1 MASPTPPP
9 TQPMA
14 RPLPWK
20 VAWVTGASSGI
31 GREIVLQLAAK
42 GVKVAASSRKGWPDP
57 LPANVVS
64 FPLDVTDAAAV
75 DLCIAQIERQLGPL
89 DLVVLGAG
97 AYQPFDLAS
106 CDVDEFARINA
117 TNYLGV
123 TNCVVPLLHRM
134 VARGSGHISWI
145 ASVAGY
151 GGLPK
156 AGYYGP
162 TKAALINLA
171 ESLWHE
177 AKPKGV
183 AISVINPGFVETPM
197 VKSNDFPMPFLMK
210 ADRAAAIT
218 IDGLERKKF
227 EIAYP
232 LPFVLIL
239 KFLQRLPVSWRLRLV
254 GIGTGNR

>member
-1 MASPTPPP
+1 M
-9 TQPMA
+9 
-14 RPLPWK
+14 
-20 VAWVTGASSGI
+20 TGASSGI
-31 GREIVLQLAAK
+31 GQEIVLQLAAQ
-42 GVKVAASSRKGWPDP
+42 GVKVAASSRKGWPEP
-57 LPANVVS
+57 LPANVTN

-75 DLCIAQIERQLGPL
+75 DACIAQIDQELGSI
-89 DLVVLGAG
+89 DLAVLGAG
-97 AYQPFDLAS
+97 AYQPFELSTCDAS
-106 CDVDEFARINA
+106 EFTRINA

-123 TNCVVPLLHRM
+123 TNCVAPLLKRM
-134 VARGSGHISWI
+134 VARGAGHISWI

-151 GGLPK
+151 NGLPK

-197 VKSNDFPMPFLMK
+197 IKANDFPMPFLMK
-210 ADRAAAIT
+210 ADRAAALT
-218 IDGLERKKF
+218 IKGLARKKF

-239 KFLQRLPVSWRLRLV
+239 KFLQRLPVSWKQWIV
-254 GIGTGNR
+254 GLSTTAK

>member
-1 MASPTPPP
+1 M
-9 TQPMA
+9 
-14 RPLPWK
+14 PWK
-20 VAWVTGASSGI
+20 VVWVTGASSGI
-31 GREIVLQLAAK
+31 GLEIVLQLAAR
-42 GVKVAASSRKGWPDP
+42 GIKVAASSRKTWPDT
-57 LPANVVS
+57 LPTNVS
-64 FPLDVTDAAAV
+64 SHPLDVTDASAV
-75 DLCIAQIERQLGPL
+75 DACIARIEHELGPI
-89 DLVVLGAG
+89 DLAVLGAG
-97 AYQPFDLAS
+97 AYQPFDLAT
-106 CDVDEFARINA
+106 CDADEFVRINA

-123 TNCVVPLLHRM
+123 TNCVAPLLRRM

-151 GGLPK
+151 NGLPK

-197 VKSNDFPMPFLMK
+197 TKANDFPMPFLMK
-210 ADRAAAIT
+210 SGAAAALT
-218 IDGLERKKF
+218 IRGLARKKF

-239 KFLQRLPVSWRLRLV
+239 KFLQRLPVSWKQRI
-254 GIGTGNR
+254 IGLSAGAK

>member
-1 MASPTPPP
+1 M
-9 TQPMA
+9 
-14 RPLPWK
+14 
-20 VAWVTGASSGI
+20 TGASSGI
-31 GREIVLQLAAK
+31 GQEIVFQLAAQ
-42 GVKVAASSRKGWPDP
+42 GVKVAASSRKAWPDP
-57 LPANVVS
+57 LPTNVMN

-75 DLCIAQIERQLGPL
+75 DACIARIELELGPI
-89 DLVVLGAG
+89 DLAVLGAG
-97 AYQPFDLAS
+97 AYQPFDLAT
-106 CDVDEFARINA
+106 CDGDEFARINA

-123 TNCVVPLLHRM
+123 TNCVAPLLRRM
-134 VARGSGHISWI
+134 VASGTGHISWI

-151 GGLPK
+151 TGLPK

-177 AKPKGV
+177 ARPKGV

-197 VKSNDFPMPFLMK
+197 TKANDFPMPFLMK
-210 ADRAAAIT
+210 ADHAAALT
-218 IDGLERKKF
+218 IKGLARKKF

-239 KFLQRLPVSWRLRLV
+239 KFLQRLPVSWRMWLV
-254 GIGTGNR
+254 GLSTGKK

>member
-1 MASPTPPP
+1 MAS
-9 TQPMA
+9 
-14 RPLPWK
+14 PLPWK

-42 GVKVAASSRKGWPDP
+42 GVKVAASSRKGWPEP
-57 LPANVVS
+57 PPTNVVS
-64 FPLDVTDAAAV
+64 FPLDVTDATAVEACIARIEQELGPV
-75 DLCIAQIERQLGPL
+75 DLA
-89 DLVVLGAG
+89 VFGAG
-97 AYQPFDLAS
+97 IYQPFDLAS
-106 CDVDEFARINA
+106 CDVNEFARINA

-123 TNCVVPLLHRM
+123 TNCVVPLLRRM

-145 ASVAGY
+145 ASVTGY

-210 ADRAAAIT
+210 ADRAATLT
-218 IDGLERKKF
+218 INGLKRKKF

-239 KFLQRLPVSWRLRLV
+239 KFLQRLPVSWRMWLV
-254 GIGTGNR
+254 GFGTGNK

>member
-1 MASPTPPP
+1 M
-9 TQPMA
+9 
-14 RPLPWK
+14 
-20 VAWVTGASSGI
+20 WVTGASSGI

-42 GVKVAASSRKGWPDP
+42 GVKVAASSRKGWPEP
-57 LPANVVS
+57 CPNNVVS

-75 DLCIAQIERQLGPL
+75 DACIARIEHELGYI
-89 DLVVLGAG
+89 DLAVLGAG
-97 AYQPFDLAS
+97 AYQAFDLET
-106 CDVDEFARINA
+106 CDADPFTRINA

-123 TNCVVPLLHRM
+123 TNCVAPLLRRM
-134 VARGSGHISWI
+134 VKRRSGHISWI

-151 GGLPK
+151 NGLPK

-197 VKSNDFPMPFLMK
+197 VEANDFPMPFLMK
-210 ADRAAAIT
+210 ADDAATRTIT
-218 IDGLERKKF
+218 GLARKKF

-239 KFLQRLPVSWRLRLV
+239 KFLQRLPSSWRRTL
-254 GIGTGNR
+254 IGMSTGKK

>member
-1 MASPTPPP
+1 MASQTPP
-9 TQPMA
+9 TNQPLA
-14 RPLPWK
+14 DYLPWK
-20 VAWVTGASSGI
+20 VVWVTGASSGI
-31 GREIVLQLAAK
+31 GREITLQLAAR
-42 GVKVAASSRKGWPDP
+42 GVKVAASSRKDWPEP

-64 FPLDVTDAAAV
+64 FPIDVTNANAV
-75 DLCIAQIERQLGPL
+75 EVCIARIERELGPI
-89 DLVVLGAG
+89 DLAILGAG

-106 CDVDEFARINA
+106 YDVDEFARINA

-210 ADRAAAIT
+210 ADRAATLT
-218 IDGLERKKF
+218 INGLERKKF

-239 KFLQRLPVSWRLRLV
+239 KFLQRLPVSWRIRLV
-254 GIGTGNR
+254 GLGTGNK